1 MRVTSYRNGNIVI
14 DATHAEYDVLLTAIL
29 LMELSAI
36 GVEPSADKLRL
47 IEQIKIDMQN
57 IRE

>member
-1 MRVTSYRNGNIVI
+1 MRVSYKNGNIVI

-36 GVEPSADKLRL
+36 GAEPSVDKLRL
-47 IEQIKIDMQN
+47 IEQVKIDMQN